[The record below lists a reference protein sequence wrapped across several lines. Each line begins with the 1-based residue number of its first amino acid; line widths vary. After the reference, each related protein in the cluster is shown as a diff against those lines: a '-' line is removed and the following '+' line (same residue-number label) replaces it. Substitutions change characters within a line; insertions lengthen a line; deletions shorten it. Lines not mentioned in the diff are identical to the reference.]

1 MPTCMQWARGRE
13 EFGADPRGE
22 LQKKEQWNN
31 PNDMRAQRGAQTDF
45 GAELPQKAIGAD
57 VKKQPDLST
66 SVSMGACPNFQHVR
80 KIHGFAFGSDQKQL
94 HKTCSRC
101 LIIPFFP
108 IKRAHQGYRRRQ
120 NTRGDDFVNT
130 QVPLCKLF
138 SEVCVQE
145 K

>member
-1 MPTCMQWARGRE
+1 MQWAEDAEAFGADPRGGVRRIDAKIHAIGQRGGSTRSRSSGGLATTVMPTCMQWARGRE

-66 SVSMGACPNFQHVR
+66 SVSMGACPKFQHVR
-80 KIHGFAFGSDQKQL
+80 KKPWFQL
-94 HKTCSRC
+94 
-101 LIIPFFP
+101 
-108 IKRAHQGYRRRQ
+108 RR
-120 NTRGDDFVNT
+120 
-130 QVPLCKLF
+130 
-138 SEVCVQE
+138 
-145 K
+145 

>member
-1 MPTCMQWARGRE
+1 MQLGLRRRGIRSGSSGGLATTVMPTCMQWARGRE

-80 KIHGFAFGSDQKQL
+80 KNTWF
-94 HKTCSRC
+94 RV
-101 LIIPFFP
+101 
-108 IKRAHQGYRRRQ
+108 RQ
-120 NTRGDDFVNT
+120 
-130 QVPLCKLF
+130 
-138 SEVCVQE
+138 
-145 K
+145 